1 MDLHYFRQKHP
12 MKKSVEKLGNLLQQ
26 TAQFLQALSAAELTA
41 EPAPGKWSK
50 KQILGHLIDSAVNNL
65 RRFTEIQFSSR
76 PYPIQTYNQDEL
88 VKANDY
94 QNADIQELI
103 ILWLSLN
110 RRIQQ
115 VMLLQT
121 EQTLSYPII
130 LPGGENADLRFL
142 MLDYVDHL
150 EHHVRQIKNST
161 R

>member
-1 MDLHYFRQKHP
+1 

-26 TAQFLQALSAAELTA
+26 TAQFLQALPATELTTK
-41 EPAPGKWSK
+41 PAPGKWSK
-50 KQILGHLIDSAVNNL
+50 KEILGHLIDSALNNL
-65 RRFTEIQFSSR
+65 RRFTEIQFSPK

-94 QNADIQELI
+94 QNADLQELI

-115 VMLLQT
+115 VMLLQN

-130 LPGGENADLRFL
+130 LPDGANTDLRFL
-142 MLDYVDHL
+142 MMDYVDHL
-150 EHHVRQIKNST
+150 EHHVKQILP
-161 R
+161 